1 MLIRKDFRLFI
12 FTLIIFIF
20 GCGETKD
27 VFYANIDAAKKAGE
41 IERGWIPN
49 ILPESSSE
57 IYEKTDI
64 DSNQV
69 WLRFKFDKKDIKN
82 LLEQV
87 KEVAAAEINTIKFNK
102 PCNIIW
108 CVNWWPRNLNKESFN
123 KQSVLKIYRY
133 NRVLTYSDSHQK
145 TVPSFFVIDW
155 KSNIAYYWQY
165 AL

>member
-1 MLIRKDFRLFI
+1 MLIRRILGLLSITLFI
-12 FTLIIFIF
+12 FIH
-20 GCGETKD
+20 GCGEIQDT
-27 VFYANIDAAKKAGE
+27 FYANIDAAKKDGA
-41 IERGWIPN
+41 IKRGWIPN

-57 IYEKTDI
+57 IYERSDI

-69 WLRFKFDKKDIKN
+69 WLRFKFDKKDIKS

-87 KEVAAAEINTIKFNK
+87 EEVDTAEINTIKFNK

-108 CVNWWPRNLNKESFN
+108 CVNWWPRKLNKESFN

-133 NRVLTYSDSHQK
+133 NRVLTYYDNHQE

-155 KSNIAYYWQY
+155 NLNIAYYWQY
-165 AL
+165 AS